1 MNTTP
6 TDPGAIDL
14 KPYKDN
20 LYQAEDDIAEWSVEA
35 CEALIAAVEA
45 LRAQIV
51 ELAEHLDKTIATAA
65 DAVNR
70 MNANKAE
77 IKQLRGHVAELAR
90 VLNGIVTA
98 WEALP
103 GPRHYSPGEVQKWLS
118 GDMKLA
124 IDATRTVLAALP

>member
-1 MNTTP
+1 MTD
-6 TDPGAIDL
+6 DPGAIDL

-70 MNANKAE
+70 MNAAE
-77 IKQLRGHVAELAR
+77 MRITELEKEL
-90 VLNGIVTA
+90 V
-98 WEALP
+98 EAQH
-103 GPRHYSPGEVQKWLS
+103 G
-118 GDMKLA
+118 
-124 IDATRTVLAALP
+124 